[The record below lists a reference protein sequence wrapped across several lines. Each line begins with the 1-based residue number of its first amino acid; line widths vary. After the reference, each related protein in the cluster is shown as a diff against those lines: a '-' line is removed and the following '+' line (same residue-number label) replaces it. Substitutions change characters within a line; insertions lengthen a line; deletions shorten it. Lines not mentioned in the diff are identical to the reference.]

1 MQFEKRTLEDFNI
14 KLSKRINSMSING
27 KVNMIGSSNIKKIRY
42 NSDYDIDVNL
52 EGKDNI
58 KDTIYKRFKKIF
70 VLSKKDKNV
79 YITDFKCGVNSKGDS
94 IRWNYKEM
102 MKGYKTV
109 EGNKLY
115 FTDCLMQKSN
125 IKLDIIFLINE
136 IYIETSDV
144 YFLKIGDHTN
154 YEDKTETSAKTSL
167 SDEIKRLTKEG
178 SYYKALKREFSI
190 LNLTDKNLKRR
201 NKLIEYFNSDIG
213 ILNKA
218 KSDLDLIILLL
229 TEQNFRKPRITDIK
243 NNIQIIKQNVS
254 YAPELKLS
262 NLLNEACKSKKD
274 KLIKIV
280 HEVIN
285 KLENYINKD
294 TKRNFF

>member
-1 MQFEKRTLEDFNI
+1 MEFEKRNLDDFNI
-14 KLSKRINSMSING
+14 KLKKKINFMSING
-27 KVNMIGSSNIKKIRY
+27 KINMIGSSNIKKIRY

-52 EGKDNI
+52 EGKESI
-58 KDTIYKRFKKIF
+58 KDTIYKRFKRIF
-70 VLSKKDKNV
+70 VLSKKDKNT
-79 YITDFKCGVNSKGDS
+79 YITDFKCGVDSKGES
-94 IRWNYKEM
+94 IRWKYSDI
-102 MKGYKTV
+102 MKGHKN
-109 EGNKLY
+109 GFS

-136 IYIETSDV
+136 VYVETSDV
-144 YFLKIGDHTN
+144 YFFKIGNHTN
-154 YEDKTETSAKTSL
+154 HEEKTTSGAKTSL

-190 LNLTDKNLKRR
+190 LNLTNKNLKRR
-201 NKLIEYFNSDIG
+201 NELINYFNSDIG
-213 ILNKA
+213 IMNKA

-229 TEQNFRKPRITDIK
+229 TEQNFRKPRMKDII

-254 YAPELKLS
+254 YAPELNLS

-280 HEVIN
+280 NEVIN
-285 KLENYINKD
+285 KLQNYINKD
-294 TKRNFF
+294 AKRKYF